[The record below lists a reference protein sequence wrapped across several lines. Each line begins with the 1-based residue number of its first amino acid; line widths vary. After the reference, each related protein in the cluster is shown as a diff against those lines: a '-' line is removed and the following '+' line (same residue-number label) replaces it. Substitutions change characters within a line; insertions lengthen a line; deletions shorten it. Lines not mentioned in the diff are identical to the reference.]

1 MHFIGRDLRATSF
14 GLLVRSCIDDCNI
27 CEHPQQ
33 KAIGFDLKRKAL
45 EIQMLKRQI
54 ELLD

>member
-33 KAIGFDLKRKAL
+33 KAIRFDLKRKAL